1 MAKSQASTAQT
12 NTSVDNRRTLAEG
25 SMSFDNI
32 QGDVEVTTVA
42 PEIVEAALDSVN
54 NASADTRE
62 VAVAAISANSDI
74 ARRGMQFSTD
84 VVNELIREQDNAL
97 ARAQTLFSAAA
108 TGGASQ
114 VAEQSGR
121 IAYAAVAGAVLVAA
135 VALYKR

>member
-1 MAKSQASTAQT
+1 MGSSKAETSQT

-32 QGDVEVTTVA
+32 DGDVEVTTVA

>member
-1 MAKSQASTAQT
+1 LVTCFYGVGGVGKTTLCRKGLELA
-12 NTSVDNRRTLAEG
+12 RTEFLE
-25 SMSFDNI
+25 I
-32 QGDVEVTTVA
+32 TTVA
-42 PEIVEAALDSVN
+42 PEIVKAALDSVN
-54 NASADTRE
+54 HASGDSKD
-62 VAVAAISANSDI
+62 VALAAITANSDI

-84 VVNELIREQDNAL
+84 VTNELIREQDSAL
-97 ARAQTLFSAAA
+97 ARAQSLFSAAA

>member
-1 MAKSQASTAQT
+1 
-12 NTSVDNRRTLAEG
+12 
-25 SMSFDNI
+25 
-32 QGDVEVTTVA
+32 
-42 PEIVEAALDSVN
+42 
-54 NASADTRE
+54 
-62 VAVAAISANSDI
+62 
-74 ARRGMQFSTD
+74 MQFSTD

-135 VALYKR
+135 VAIYKR

>member
-12 NTSVDNRRTLAEG
+12 NTSVDNRRNLAEG
-25 SMSFDNI
+25 SFSFDNI
-32 QGDVEVTTVA
+32 QGDVEVSTVA

-54 NASADTRE
+54 NASADTRD

-121 IAYAAVAGAVLVAA
+121 IAYAAVAGAVVIAA
-135 VALYKR
+135 VALYKK

>member
-32 QGDVEVTTVA
+32 DGDVEVTTVA

-54 NASADTRE
+54 NASADSRD

-121 IAYAAVAGAVLVAA
+121 IAYAAVAGAVVIAA
-135 VALYKR
+135 VALYKK

>member
-25 SMSFDNI
+25 SMSLDNI
-32 QGDVEVTTVA
+32 QGDVEITTVA
-42 PEIVEAALDSVN
+42 PEIVKAALDSVN
-54 NASADTRE
+54 HASGDSKD
-62 VAVAAISANSDI
+62 VALAAITANSDI

-84 VVNELIREQDNAL
+84 VTNELIREQDSAL
-97 ARAQTLFSAAA
+97 ARAQSLFSAAA

>member
-1 MAKSQASTAQT
+1 MPKSQASTAQT

-32 QGDVEVTTVA
+32 DGDVEVTTVA